1 MISTTQIWFT
11 DQMKMRWAGQM
22 ALMGEEINAH
32 RVLVDTLEEKD
43 NLVDLNVDGE

>member
-1 MISTTQIWFT
+1 
-11 DQMKMRWAGQM
+11 M

-32 RVLVDTLEEKD
+32 RVLVDNLEEKD